1 MKTWKK
7 VWLAIGGVA
16 SGCRN
21 IFFTIQQSRKGVV
34 DGSDGQSL
42 RVRN

>member
-7 VWLAIGGVA
+7 VWLAVGAVALIGGI
-16 SGCRN
+16 

-34 DGSDGQSL
+34 EVQTG
-42 RVRN
+42 RVCARI